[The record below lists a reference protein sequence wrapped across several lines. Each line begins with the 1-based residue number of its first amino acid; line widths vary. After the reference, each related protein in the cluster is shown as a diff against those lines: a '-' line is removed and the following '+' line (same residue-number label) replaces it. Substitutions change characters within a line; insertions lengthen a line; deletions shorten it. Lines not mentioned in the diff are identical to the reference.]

1 MADSVQPVLLNK
13 GLDTVTPAP
22 MVEPGTLIDCLNY
35 EMTADVGYRRIDG
48 FEAYD
53 GWIGGDIVD
62 YYRVNIDATTDP
74 TVIAALIPGQII
86 TDTTSDTIRGV
97 VLAYQSTG
105 TNVGTL
111 TYAPA
116 NNEAPII
123 LNAANLGTTV
133 AGATRFV
140 STSQAIKGS
149 TTDNADTFVANVRT
163 YSTALRNLIGQ
174 YDTPVAGL
182 HYFRNNLVVAL
193 DTHRI
198 AYTDTGSSSR
208 NSVQVGSIVGY
219 LTTIYRVVGRINT
232 SGSSSMVINVVPIG
246 TQANNTS
253 LRVYFQDAATIS
265 STSATA
271 TDFVVST
278 NGSEEAYLV
287 RANTPE
293 TNEARGATIIPRATW
308 VKYETGT
315 SGTLGIRPGYKIVIR
330 NSAGTGGSY
339 HYVLSHITGMDG
351 SDYTT
356 GNGIGWLELIE
367 REAGWTASNNKLHL
381 QVMDQILVG
390 DAPFSDPGLQV
401 ENVVVSQ
408 IAGTLA
414 LRKKKSRYM
423 GLTANFYGKEQFT
436 EAYLATGA
444 SRAARVRA
452 YSDPLTEPPNPP
464 PGVGV
469 IASLDFI
476 DLGWG
481 SIIVQDF
488 DEDPVFGVNVSQVE
502 PEDIPKYVQYHQGS
516 LALGYEKGSVFRS
529 VAGVPNNF
537 SGFMGAME
545 IATGDAITGL
555 LEAQDNSLIVF
566 GRRAI
571 RRIVG
576 STDADIS
583 MKTLV
588 ANAGCFDYTAYNLGS
603 TPVFVGPDGVSSIEQ
618 AQEYGDFRGARST
631 AAVQN
636 TLVPKLITDY
646 SDSEAGGVAMAMI
659 CRAKNQYRVFFTTG
673 EVYVVTLTTEGPKVM
688 KSNYKYIPFAWTSE
702 LADTMK
708 EHMFVAWD
716 YVAAQNNVQVNGEA
730 LPIPNSKRVY
740 ELDRGW
746 GFNGVMMEAWFD
758 LAFMFPTKGVQTTSV
773 EKARMFGMSHGYNKL
788 DLKSAG
794 MEKDFEQTYHT
805 AVQDISMPSTTG
817 AYYSTMRPVTAIVD
831 QANWGLGIKLRIN
844 NTTAPGSADTEPPVI
859 CQVLNLHVRTEGAID
874 G

>member
-13 GLDTVTPAP
+13 GLDTVTPTP

-35 EMTADVGYRRIDG
+35 EMTADIGYRRIDG

-62 YYRVNIDATTDP
+62 YYRVNIDATADP
-74 TVIAALIPGQII
+74 TVIAALVPGQII
-86 TDTTSDTIRGV
+86 TDTDEDVIRAV

-116 NNEAPII
+116 NNESPLI
-123 LNAANLGTTV
+123 LNGKNMGTTRT
-133 AGATRFV
+133 GSTRFV
-140 STSQAIKGS
+140 TTSQAIKGS
-149 TTDNADTFVANVRT
+149 TTDSADTFVTNVRT
-163 YSTALRNLIGQ
+163 YSTALRNQIGQ

-193 DTHRI
+193 DTVRI
-198 AYTDTGSSSR
+198 AYTDTSSTSR
-208 NSVQVGSIVGY
+208 NTVQLGSIVGY

-232 SGSSSMVINVVPIG
+232 TGSSSMVINVVPIG

-253 LRVYFQDAATIS
+253 LRVYFQDAVTIS
-265 STSATA
+265 TTSATA
-271 TDFVVST
+271 TGFVVSN

-293 TNEARGATIIPRATW
+293 TSDARGATIIPRATW
-308 VKYETGT
+308 VKYTTGT
-315 SGTLGIRPGYKIVIR
+315 SGTLNIRPGYKTAIR
-330 NSAGTGGSY
+330 NSAGTGGQY
-339 HYVLSHITGMDG
+339 TYVLSHITGLDG
-351 SDYTT
+351 GDYTT
-356 GNGIGWLELIE
+356 GTGIGWMELID
-367 REAGWTASNNKLHL
+367 REAGWTASNNKLHI
-381 QVMDQILVG
+381 QTGDQILVG
-390 DAPFSDPGLQV
+390 DPLFSDPGMQV
-401 ENVVVSQ
+401 ERVIYSQ

-423 GLTANFYGKEQFT
+423 GLTANFYGKEQYT

-469 IASLDFI
+469 IAALDYI

-481 SIIVQDF
+481 SIMVQDF
-488 DEDPVFGVNVSQVE
+488 DENAALGINISQSE

-537 SGFMGAME
+537 SGFLGAME
-545 IATGDAITGL
+545 IATGDAISGL

-576 STDADIS
+576 STDNDIVL
-583 MKTLV
+583 KTIV
-588 ANAGCFDYTAYNLGS
+588 PNAGCFDYTAYNLGS
-603 TPVFVGPDGVSSIEQ
+603 TPIFVGPDGISTIDQ
-618 AQEYGDFRGARST
+618 AQEYGDFRGHRAT
-631 AAVQN
+631 ATVQN

-659 CRAKNQYRVFFTTG
+659 CRNKNQYRVFFTTG

-688 KSNYKYIPFAWTSE
+688 KSNYQYIPFAWTSE

-708 EHMFVAWD
+708 EHMHVAWD
-716 YVAAQNNVQVNGEA
+716 YVVAQNNVQVNGST
-730 LPIPNSKRVY
+730 LPLPNSKRVY

-758 LAFMFPTKGVQTTSV
+758 LAFLFPTKGVQTTDV
-773 EKARMFGMSHGYNKL
+773 EKVRMFGLSHGYNKL
-788 DLKSAG
+788 DVKSAG

-817 AYYSTMRPVTAIVD
+817 AYYSTMRPVTSIID

-844 NTTAPGSADTEPPVI
+844 NTTAPGSTDIEPPVI

-874 G
+874 S